1 MDLIYHENGQ
11 YFFPLA
17 YRNNSPGTPQYGNGA
32 SSPRNVG
39 NGWQDEP
46 NPDQLRAAAV
56 HGTLPTD
63 DLFRKPTRLDA
74 LPLTPLGSA
83 SKKKKK
89 KAYNTMDQL

>member
-1 MDLIYHENGQ
+1 MYRIVLV
-11 YFFPLA
+11 A
-17 YRNNSPGTPQYGNGA
+17 YRNNSPNNPPYMNGS
-32 SSPRNVG
+32 SSPRNAG
-39 NGWQDEP
+39 NVWQDEL

-63 DLFRKPTRLDA
+63 DMLVRKPTRLDA
-74 LPLTPLGSA
+74 LPLTPVGSA

>member
-1 MDLIYHENGQ
+1 MSGFS
-11 YFFPLA
+11 FFLA
-17 YRNNSPGTPQYGNGA
+17 YRNHSPSTPQYMNGT

-46 NPDQLRAAAV
+46 THEHMRAAAV

-63 DLFRKPTRLDA
+63 ELVRKPTRLDA
-74 LPLTPLGSA
+74 LPLAPLGSA